1 MTNSFDDI
9 FEEIFP
15 IESVKNYEEGNYA
28 SEADEISPDQVNL
41 KSFDEKDTLCPSV
54 FNLKTG
60 DLKKVIRKRLI
71 KIARDFIS
79 NIDEFP
85 EIRIY
90 DIILVGSLAQ
100 FNWSKYSDVDLH
112 VVVDYSKLNKY
123 GTKETLQSIFDRIK
137 DNFNKNHEILIYGFP
152 VEMYV
157 QDVSVETNSNGIYS
171 ILYGRWQKIP
181 KSRDGI
187 KDRELIKTT
196 AAKCINLIN
205 KYEELAHQ
213 TRSIPFAEMLIEET
227 DKIYDQV
234 VRARKFAIAK
244 DGEQA
249 AGNII
254 FKVLRR
260 SGHIQKMKD
269 IKTYLYDK
277 INSLYTEFEK

>member
-1 MTNSFDDI
+1 MVCIFVFLIFRANFDVITFIFVCKDNDYFQEQEISEAESSGILYFLTYAAINTEKFTSTQMTNNFDDI

-28 SEADEISPDQVNL
+28 SETDEISPEQVNL

-112 VVVDYSKLNKY
+112 VVVDYSKLSKY
-123 GTKETLQSIFDRIK
+123 GTKETL
-137 DNFNKNHEILIYGFP
+137 
-152 VEMYV
+152 
-157 QDVSVETNSNGIYS
+157 
-171 ILYGRWQKIP
+171 
-181 KSRDGI
+181 
-187 KDRELIKTT
+187 
-196 AAKCINLIN
+196 
-205 KYEELAHQ
+205 
-213 TRSIPFAEMLIEET
+213 
-227 DKIYDQV
+227 
-234 VRARKFAIAK
+234 
-244 DGEQA
+244 
-249 AGNII
+249 
-254 FKVLRR
+254 
-260 SGHIQKMKD
+260 
-269 IKTYLYDK
+269 
-277 INSLYTEFEK
+277 